1 MEKTFE
7 YRRPLDTLNE
17 VDRKLLDIAED
28 ISFSLPKFKADN
40 FVGGAQIT
48 PYAKLKQWLIEL
60 RQREDIVEHLEYLF
74 RKKEIEIE
82 LEHEKVEF
90 ITEPL
95 RKELVVLSIK
105 DMHIDLRK
113 YQRNLKDAYKERQVF
128 IDLVKEFIESDDSKL
143 PNGMS
148 LMDVFGNQ
156 ELEDKF
162 EKEYWSVRMAKQAM
176 LDMISYG
183 RVGTGNLD
191 SILMMSPEQQ
201 KEVMA
206 LASSY
211 TVTMDRNI
219 TTLMG
224 LAATNQDMI
233 DTNLKDQFK
242 IGTTNHNINE
252 KLL

>member
-1 MEKTFE
+1 MDKKFE
-7 YRRPLDTLNE
+7 YKRPADTLSE
-17 VDRKLLDIAED
+17 VDRNLLNIAEEL
-28 ISFSLPKFKADN
+28 SFSLPKYKAEN

-60 RQREDIVEHLEYLF
+60 RSREDAVEHLEYLL

-82 LEHEKVEF
+82 LEHEKMEF
-90 ITEPL
+90 VTEPL
-95 RKELVVLSIK
+95 RRELVELGIK

-128 IDLVKEFIESDDSKL
+128 IDLVKEFMESDDAIL

-156 ELEDKF
+156 EIEDNL
-162 EKEYWSVRMAKQAM
+162 EKEYWSIRMAKQAM

-206 LASSY
+206 LASTY
-211 TVTMDRNI
+211 TVTIDRNI

-224 LAATNQDMI
+224 MAATNQNMI
-233 DTNLKDQFK
+233 DAELKDQFK
-242 IGTTNHNINE
+242 IGTTNDNINE

>member
-1 MEKTFE
+1 MEKKFE
-7 YRRPLDTLNE
+7 YERISHNLSDE
-17 VDRKLLDIAED
+17 DKKLLEIAEGL
-28 ISFSLPKFKADN
+28 SFALPKYKAEN
-40 FVGGAQIT
+40 FVGGSQIT
-48 PYAKLKQWLIEL
+48 PYAKLRQWLMEL
-60 RQREDIVEHLEYLF
+60 RTREDAAEHMEYLK

-82 LEHEKVEF
+82 LEHEKIEY

-95 RKELVVLSIK
+95 KRELVELAIK

-113 YQRNLKDAYKERQVF
+113 YNRNLKDAYRERQIF
-128 IDLVKEFIESDDSKL
+128 IDLIRDFLESEDGKL
-143 PNGMS
+143 PDGTS
-148 LMDVFGNQ
+148 LMEIFNNQ
-156 ELEDKF
+156 LLEDKY

-211 TVTMDRNI
+211 TVTIDRNI
-219 TTLMG
+219 NTLMG
-224 LAATNQDMI
+224 MAATNQTLI
-233 DTNLKDQFK
+233 DGQLKDQFK
-242 IGTTNHNINE
+242 IGTANDDLNE

>member
-1 MEKTFE
+1 MEQKFE
-7 YRRPLDTLNE
+7 YKRPLDTLNE

-60 RQREDIVEHLEYLF
+60 RQREDIVEHLEYLL

-82 LEHEKVEF
+82 LEHEKIEF

-143 PNGMS
+143 SNGMS

>member
-1 MEKTFE
+1 
-7 YRRPLDTLNE
+7 
-17 VDRKLLDIAED
+17 LDIAED

-60 RQREDIVEHLEYLF
+60 RQREDIVEHLEYLL
-74 RKKEIEIE
+74 RKKEIDIE
-82 LEHEKVEF
+82 LEHEKIEF

-95 RKELVVLSIK
+95 RKELVELSIK

-128 IDLVKEFIESDDSKL
+128 IDLVKEFIVSDDAKL
-143 PNGMS
+143 GNGMT
-148 LMDVFGNQ
+148 LMDVFGNEQ
-156 ELEDKF
+156 LEDKF

-224 LAATNQDMI
+224 MAATNQDMI
-233 DTNLKDQFK
+233 DGNLKDQFK
-242 IGTTNHNINE
+242 IGTTNDNINE

>member
-1 MEKTFE
+1 MKGNFE
-7 YRRPLDTLNE
+7 YQRPLDKLSE
-17 VDRKLLDIAED
+17 VDRNLLNVAEQ
-28 ISFSLPKFKADN
+28 ISFSLPKYKADN

-60 RQREDIVEHLEYLF
+60 RSREDIVEHLEYLL
-74 RKKEIEIE
+74 RKKEIDIE
-82 LEHEKVEF
+82 LEKEKIEF
-90 ITEPL
+90 LTEPL
-95 RKELVVLSIK
+95 RKELVELSIK
-105 DMHIDLRK
+105 DMNIDLRK
-113 YQRNLKDAYKERQVF
+113 YQRNLKDAYKERQIF
-128 IDLVKEFIESDDSKL
+128 IDLVKEFLDSEDSVL
-143 PNGMS
+143 PDGTS
-148 LMDVFGNQ
+148 LMEVFGNQ
-156 ELEDKF
+156 LLEDKL

-206 LASSY
+206 LASTY
-211 TVTMDRNI
+211 TVAIDRNI

-224 LAATNQDMI
+224 MAATNQNMI
-233 DTNLKDQFK
+233 SNELKDQFK
-242 IGTTNHNINE
+242 IGTTNDTINE

>member
-1 MEKTFE
+1 MEQKFE
-7 YRRPLDTLNE
+7 YKRPLDSLNE

-48 PYAKLKQWLIEL
+48 PYAKLKQWLVEL
-60 RQREDIVEHLEYLF
+60 RQREDIVEHLEYLL
-74 RKKEIEIE
+74 RKKEIDIQ
-82 LEHEKVEF
+82 LEHEKIEF

-95 RKELVVLSIK
+95 RKELIEIGIK

-113 YQRNLKDAYKERQVF
+113 YQRNLKDAYRERQVF
-128 IDLVKEFIESDDSKL
+128 IDLIKEFIDSDEARL
-143 PNGMS
+143 PNGMT
-148 LMDVFGNQ
+148 LMDVFGNEQ
-156 ELEDKF
+156 LEDKY
-162 EKEYWSVRMAKQAM
+162 EKEYWSIRMAKQAM

-201 KEVMA
+201 KEVLA

-211 TVTMDRNI
+211 TVTVDRNI

-224 LAATNQDMI
+224 MAATNQDMI
-233 DTNLKDQFK
+233 DGQLKDQFK
-242 IGTTNHNINE
+242 IGTTNNNINE

>member
-1 MEKTFE
+1 MEQKFE
-7 YRRPLDTLNE
+7 YKRPLDTLNE
-17 VDRKLLDIAED
+17 VDRKLLDIAEN

-60 RQREDIVEHLEYLF
+60 RQREDIVEHLEYLL
-74 RKKEIEIE
+74 RKKEIDIQ
-82 LEHEKVEF
+82 LEHEKIEF
-90 ITEPL
+90 LTEPL
-95 RKELVVLSIK
+95 RKELVELSIK

-113 YQRNLKDAYKERQVF
+113 FQRNLKDAYRERQVF
-128 IDLVKEFIESDDSKL
+128 IDLIKEFIESDDAKL
-143 PNGMS
+143 PNGLT

-156 ELEDKF
+156 QLEDKF

-224 LAATNQDMI
+224 MAATNQDMI
-233 DTNLKDQFK
+233 DSNLKNQFK
-242 IGTTNHNINE
+242 IGTTNDNINE

>member
-1 MEKTFE
+1 MEKNFE
-7 YRRPLDTLNE
+7 YKRISDNLSDE
-17 VDRKLLDIAED
+17 DKKLLEIAEGL
-28 ISFSLPKFKADN
+28 SFSLPKYKAEN

-48 PYAKLKQWLIEL
+48 PYAKLRQWLMEL
-60 RQREDIVEHLEYLF
+60 RTREDAAEHMEYLK

-82 LEHEKVEF
+82 LEQEKLEF
-90 ITEPL
+90 VTEPL
-95 RKELVVLSIK
+95 RRELVELAIK

-113 YQRNLKDAYKERQVF
+113 YTRNLKDAYRERQIF
-128 IDLVKEFIESDDSKL
+128 IDLIKDFLQSDDGKM
-143 PNGMS
+143 PDGRS
-148 LMDVFGNQ
+148 LMEIFDNHL
-156 ELEDKF
+156 LE
-162 EKEYWSVRMAKQAM
+162 EKYERDYWSVRMAKQAM

-211 TVTMDRNI
+211 TVTIDRNI
-219 TTLMG
+219 NTLMG
-224 LAATNQDMI
+224 MAAANQNLIEDQ
-233 DTNLKDQFK
+233 LKDQFK
-242 IGTTNHNINE
+242 IGTTNDNLNE

>member
-1 MEKTFE
+1 MEQKFE
-7 YRRPLDTLNE
+7 YKRPLDTLNE

-60 RQREDIVEHLEYLF
+60 RQREDIVEHLEYLL
-74 RKKEIEIE
+74 RKKEIDIE
-82 LEHEKVEF
+82 LEHEKIEF
-90 ITEPL
+90 LTEPL
-95 RKELVVLSIK
+95 RKELVELSIK

-128 IDLVKEFIESDDSKL
+128 IDLIKEFIESDDSKL

-156 ELEDKF
+156 QLEDKF

-224 LAATNQDMI
+224 MAATNQDMI
-233 DTNLKDQFK
+233 DSDLKNQFK
-242 IGTTNHNINE
+242 IGTTNDNINE

>member
-1 MEKTFE
+1 MEQKFE
-7 YRRPLDTLNE
+7 YKRPLDTLNE

-60 RQREDIVEHLEYLF
+60 RQREDIVEHLEYLL
-74 RKKEIEIE
+74 RKKEIDIE